1 VDFALTLMTAVPL
14 LPASFARWQ
23 HQSCCTL
30 LRGSED
36 CQHADS
42 IVSECILSYELSRT
56 SRLDV
61 ANGVRVNSSLALE
74 VLRAVDGVDSE
85 QC

>member
-1 VDFALTLMTAVPL
+1 
-14 LPASFARWQ
+14 LPARW
-23 HQSCCTL
+23 
-30 LRGSED
+30 LR
-36 CQHADS
+36 C

-74 VLRAVDGVDSE
+74 VLR
-85 QC
+85 